1 MLNIGLIGADGKM
14 GQEII
19 KIISAN
25 KTFYN
30 LSYAIISTQKSIN
43 SKLDDSIVLNNIS
56 AVGKVDVIVD
66 FSNPNSIFNTLNYCL
81 DSNTPIVIGT
91 TGFNAEQKQLINST
105 SKKIPVL
112 LSPNMS
118 LSVNVLFNLVN
129 IAATKLINFE
139 AEIFEAHHR
148 NKKDS
153 PSGTAIKLGEII
165 AKARGVDFLSTA
177 KFTRHSS
184 NEIRNKNEIGF
195 SVSRG
200 GNIIGKHQVSFISD
214 NEILKLTSEISNR
227 SSFAYG
233 ALIAAKFL
241 VNQKAGMYDMS
252 DVLKL

>member
-19 KIISAN
+19 KVILAN
-25 KTFYN
+25 KTVYN
-30 LSYAIISTQKSIN
+30 LSYAIISTKESIN
-43 SKLDDSIVLNNIS
+43 SELDASIVLNNIS
-56 AVGKVDVIVD
+56 AMGKVDIVID
-66 FSNPNSIFNTLNYCL
+66 FSNPNSIFNTLNYCIE
-81 DSNTPIVIGT
+81 SNTPIVIGT
-91 TGFNAEQKQLINST
+91 TGFNAEQKKLITST
-105 SKKIPVL
+105 SSKIAIL

-129 IAATKLINFE
+129 IAAIKLIDFE

-165 AKARGVDFLSTA
+165 AKARNIDFLSTA
-177 KFTRHSS
+177 KFTRYGS
-184 NEIRNKNEIGF
+184 NESRNKNEIGF
-195 SVSRG
+195 AVSRG

-214 NEILKLTSEISNR
+214 NEILKLTSEVSNR

-233 ALIAAKFL
+233 ALMAAKFL
-241 VNQKAGMYDMS
+241 VEQKAGMYDMS